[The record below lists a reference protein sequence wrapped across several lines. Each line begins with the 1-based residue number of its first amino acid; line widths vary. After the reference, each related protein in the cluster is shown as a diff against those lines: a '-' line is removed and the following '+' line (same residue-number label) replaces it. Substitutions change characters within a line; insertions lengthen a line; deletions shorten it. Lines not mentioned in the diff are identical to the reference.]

1 MKTYCEDGGLIFRRL
16 FLCPLRSRQLLI
28 PSESE
33 KCGST
38 VITHREHRRG
48 RLNLKT
54 QWLLGYCSPQATLVP
69 RGPLKGPLH
78 SAKTL
83 AYSAKSCLL
92 PRIKDSG
99 IAWLSTKQVNM
110 AI

>member
-16 FLCPLRSRQLLI
+16 FLCPLRLRQLLTS
-28 PSESE
+28 SESE
-33 KCGST
+33 ERGST

-54 QWLLGYCSPQATLVP
+54 QWLLGYYSPQATLVP
-69 RGPLKGPLH
+69 HGPLKGPLH

-83 AYSAKSCLL
+83 AHSAKSCLL
-92 PRIKDSG
+92 PRIKDPG
-99 IAWLSTKQVNM
+99 TAWLSPKQVNM
-110 AI
+110 DI